1 MPNGPA
7 LCAVT
12 ILAGC
17 GWLCVA
23 QTTSPN
29 PITLAQALDLAS
41 RNYPSIRISQERI
54 NAAAAGIR
62 LARTAYLPRVD
73 ALAQE
78 NRATRNNV
86 FGLLLPQSVIPS
98 MSGPVIG
105 SNNSGTVWGSAL
117 GATVAWEP
125 FDFGLREA
133 NVAAAAALR
142 TQTEAALKRSRFEVA
157 AATVDSWLT
166 LAAAQE
172 MMRAS
177 QAGTDRAEAILRTTR
192 ALTDAELRPGA
203 DASRAEAELAAA
215 RTQMVRS
222 RQAVE
227 MARASLAQFVG
238 GEPDQIAISA
248 SALLQLPGMPAPA
261 QVDFKSNPVAAEQ
274 NAAVEQA
281 RAQLRAME
289 RSYFPKF
296 AVQGAVYARGTGAEV
311 DGARLGGLN
320 GLAPTVQDF
329 AVGFTVT
336 FPIMDLA
343 ATRARE
349 AAQSANIRAQTAQ
362 SDQIVN
368 DLKARWNIALAQLR
382 GARDVAEITPVQR
395 ASAGAALQQA
405 SARYQSG
412 LGTIDAVTE
421 AQRLVTQAEI
431 DDALSHLAVW
441 RALAGLA
448 TAAGDL
454 QPFIVE
460 VSK

>member
-1 MPNGPA
+1 
-7 LCAVT
+7 
-12 ILAGC
+12 
-17 GWLCVA
+17 
-23 QTTSPN
+23 
-29 PITLAQALDLAS
+29 
-41 RNYPSIRISQERI
+41 
-54 NAAAAGIR
+54 
-62 LARTAYLPRVD
+62 
-73 ALAQE
+73 
-78 NRATRNNV
+78 
-86 FGLLLPQSVIPS
+86 
-98 MSGPVIG
+98 
-105 SNNSGTVWGSAL
+105 
-117 GATVAWEP
+117 
-125 FDFGLREA
+125 
-133 NVAAAAALR
+133 
-142 TQTEAALKRSRFEVA
+142 
-157 AATVDSWLT
+157 
-166 LAAAQE
+166 
-172 MMRAS
+172 
-177 QAGTDRAEAILRTTR
+177 
-192 ALTDAELRPGA
+192 
-203 DASRAEAELAAA
+203 
-215 RTQMVRS
+215 
-222 RQAVE
+222 
-227 MARASLAQFVG
+227 
-238 GEPDQIAISA
+238 
-248 SALLQLPGMPAPA
+248 
-261 QVDFKSNPVAAEQ
+261 VAAEQ

-395 ASAGAALQQA
+395 ASASTALQQA